1 MDEVKIMSGFTR
13 GLVSKIL
20 QNVLSKKLGC
30 KVNLQLNAFSATI
43 VDGKVQIHA
52 DVDGEMDKNELTKLL
67 KPTGLI

>member
-20 QNVLSKKLGC
+20 QGVICKKLGC
-30 KVNLQLNAFSATI
+30 KINLQINGLSATI